1 MMKEDGEKSV
11 KDKQPIPEPPP
22 NLSGVLEPIPEPPL
36 NISGVLEPILEPPS
50 NLPRVLEPIPEPYFN
65 LSDVLKRLPL
75 SLGLPERFGSAMA
88 RNILSLFHADLHQ
101 HQEEDP
107 FLSFDD
113 DEDPLDQE
121 QAGGE
126 EEDLKEESSVEVLA
140 GLIASATIASAL
152 RETCSRGKPIQG
164 WNPPPPSQ
172 LECTAVGSLDY
183 PDAPPTSPVV
193 PEQEREGRG
202 GSFSRRLNDGLAR
215 EFLPTPSPP
224 PPKPKDRRSEG
235 GPLGNV
241 FCTDD
246 DHRVALVEHV
256 VRSLSMGDPHGEEL
270 SSGFMA
276 DRYGGDGGEGAQRQ
290 QQWDGAKMAAYM
302 EDLTEEIME
311 WVTGRVGEGV
321 MDIGQRRSTEASD
334 DGEGRLHC
342 MADRLAHSIVT
353 SSLRKV
359 TMAQACT
366 EGTIQVLQQH
376 IP

>member
-11 KDKQPIPEPPP
+11 KDKQPIPEPP
-22 NLSGVLEPIPEPPL
+22 L
-36 NISGVLEPILEPPS
+36 
-50 NLPRVLEPIPEPYFN
+50 NLPRVLEPIPEPSFN

-88 RNILSLFHADLHQ
+88 RNILSLFHADLRQ
-101 HQEEDP
+101 RQEEEDP

-113 DEDPLDQE
+113 DDEDPPLDQGR
-121 QAGGE
+121 AGGE
-126 EEDLKEESSVEVLA
+126 EEDPKEEPSVEVLA

-152 RETCSRGKPIQG
+152 RETCPRGRPLQG
-164 WNPPPPSQ
+164 WSPPPPSQ
-172 LECTAVGSLDY
+172 LECTAEGSLDY
-183 PDAPPTSPVV
+183 PDAPPTSPVLPV
-193 PEQEREGRG
+193 QEREGRG

-215 EFLPTPSPP
+215 EFLPTPSPPP

-246 DHRVALVEHV
+246 DHRVALVEQV
-256 VRSLSMGDPHGEEL
+256 VRSLSMGEPHGEEL
-270 SSGFMA
+270 SSGVMA
-276 DRYGGDGGEGAQRQ
+276 ERYGGDGGEGAQRR

-311 WVTGRVGEGV
+311 WVTGRVGEGA

-334 DGEGRLHC
+334 DGEGHLHG

-353 SSLRKV
+353 SSLPDANGRCVANRSVERLSVCRNRKS
-359 TMAQACT
+359 TDSPRPKESRLKLACK
-366 EGTIQVLQQH
+366 LRC
-376 IP
+376 